1 MLRWHRNISGFV
13 DDKFIKRFH
22 FYIPEVVFVETRS
35 ETMLDRLESQPKE
48 LNNSS
53 YIYLYNMRNAHSPTL
68 ESVKM
73 VEKTI
78 KKYSQ
83 EYGKYQL
90 WKRLP
95 KKMMYQTFQEIIKY
109 LEESGKIYIDK
120 RDGIVM
126 WTYDPETVR
135 RLVSEGLVVR

>member
-1 MLRWHRNISGFV
+1 
-13 DDKFIKRFH
+13 
-22 FYIPEVVFVETRS
+22 
-35 ETMLDRLESQPKE
+35 
-48 LNNSS
+48 
-53 YIYLYNMRNAHSPTL
+53 MRNAHSPTL